1 MKLLLVE
8 DEKITRITL
17 ANTLAD
23 EGYSVTSCET
33 GEKGLTEI
41 KKQAFDIIVTDLRL
55 PKISGLQILESAKKI
70 NPNVKVIVMTAYASV
85 ETAVKALKL
94 GAYDYLIKPFSPD
107 KLITTLNHIR
117 NYEKVVTE
125 NKRLKQELGIFDGR
139 KIIGSN
145 PQILK
150 LLETVKAVAKNN
162 FTVLIQGESGT
173 GKELIARA
181 LHFVCQRANQKFVAV
196 NCSAI
201 PDTLLESELFG
212 YEKGS
217 FTGASKTHIGMF
229 ERADKGTIF
238 LDDIDDF
245 PLQLQVKLLRTLQE
259 KVITRVGGSTEIKI
273 DVRIIVATKVNLKKL
288 VNEGKFREDLFYRL
302 NIIPLKIPPLRER
315 KDDIPLLVEHFFIKH
330 GAKEKIALLS
340 EEALQKMIDYDWPG
354 NVRELE
360 NFIERIIALS
370 EIPGWEKELFASLTV
385 AKAKTEQTTE
395 ILKEKT
401 YPNYNDYIREKET
414 EILNWALGK
423 AKGNV
428 SKAAELLELPR
439 STFRSKI
446 EKLQILTFDI
456 NREKEF
462 KIENG
467 D

>member
-33 GEKGLTEI
+33 GEEGLTEI

-385 AKAKTEQTTE
+385 TKAKTEQTTE